1 MPGLEKDHE
10 FLYLRGVSNDF
21 PRYSL
26 VWGSKSPA
34 HPIHDLYPWPDP
46 TSSGKFGEILWDNS
60 SNASNINEVILFFKF
75 SLGCPA
81 VPIWERSMRIKKI
94 GKTFSEN
101 FFGVI
106 YSSHLTVQC
115 LFRLF
120 IYQMRFLS
128 CDFKVHCNFPK
139 FQVFHFHF
147 HWEDTFIFR
156 FQDGCKYSL
165 ATILK
170 NIYLG

>member
-1 MPGLEKDHE
+1 MPGLEKDHGC
-10 FLYLRGVSNDF
+10 LYSRGVSNDF

-34 HPIHDLYPWPDP
+34 HPIHICIHGLTPPQR
-46 TSSGKFGEILWDNS
+46 GNFGRYFGTIRAMSAIILMWYY
-60 SNASNINEVILFFKF
+60 FFWNF

-81 VPIWERSMRIKKI
+81 VPIWERSMENLEIKKI
-94 GKTFSEN
+94 GKTFSQN
-101 FFGVI
+101 LFWVI
-106 YSSHLTVQC
+106 HSSHLTVQC

-128 CDFKVHCNFPK
+128 RDLKVPWNFPK

-147 HWEDTFIFR
+147 HWEETFI
-156 FQDGCKYSL
+156 GKSVYWIS
-165 ATILK
+165 
-170 NIYLG
+170 